1 MLNRTVI
8 MGRFTADPEL
18 RRTQSGTAVASF
30 SLAVERDFKG
40 QNGDR
45 ETDFIGLVAWG
56 GTAELVAK
64 YFRKGRMAVAEGRI
78 QTRNWMDKNDQKRK
92 TTEIVVENIYFADS
106 KEKERNT
113 QEPGYGDWPPQDG
126 YGGPA
131 Y

>member
-30 SLAVERDFKG
+30 TLAVERDFKG

-45 ETDFIGLVAWG
+45 ETDFIDLVAWG

-106 KEKERNT
+106 KEKERHT
-113 QEPGYGDWPPQDG
+113 QEHGYGGWPPQDE

>member
-18 RRTQSGTAVASF
+18 RRTQNGTACCSF
-30 SLAVERDFKG
+30 SLAVERDFRGK
-40 QNGDR
+40 NGDR
-45 ETDFIGLVAWG
+45 ETDFIDLVAWS

-64 YFRKGRMAVAEGRI
+64 YFTKGRMAAVEGRI
-78 QTRNWMDKNDQKRK
+78 QTRSWTDKHDQKRK
-92 TTEIVVENIYFADS
+92 STEIVVENIYFADS
-106 KEKERNT
+106 KERERYAP
-113 QEPGYGDWPPQDG
+113 EPGYGGWPPQDG

>member
-30 SLAVERDFKG
+30 TLAVERDFKG

-45 ETDFIGLVAWG
+45 ETDFIDLVAWS

-64 YFRKGRMAVAEGRI
+64 YFTKGRMAVA
-78 QTRNWMDKNDQKRK
+78 
-92 TTEIVVENIYFADS
+92 
-106 KEKERNT
+106 
-113 QEPGYGDWPPQDG
+113 
-126 YGGPA
+126 GGTGA
-131 Y
+131 

>member
-30 SLAVERDFKG
+30 TLAVERDFKG
-40 QNGDR
+40 QSGER
-45 ETDFIGLVAWG
+45 ETDFIDLVAWS

-64 YFRKGRMAVAEGRI
+64 YFTKGRMAVTEGRI
-78 QTRNWMDKNDQKRK
+78 QTRIWTDKNDQKRK
-92 TTEIVVENIYFADS
+92 STEIVVENIYFADS
-106 KEKERNT
+106 KEKERYT
-113 QEPGYGDWPPQDG
+113 QEPGYGGWPPQDG